1 MSVLRVTTFRGLGV
15 GDWSFYPGSAQKLV
29 SKPMGLVI
37 AELVGD
43 PPQSVVSQKQPDS
56 PFVGAHESHR
66 RVGAQVVRMQREFVE
81 ATKQLSR
88 LADRIA
94 KIQGADA

>member
-1 MSVLRVTTFRGLGV
+1 MSVLRVTTFSGLGV

-43 PPQSVVSQKQPDS
+43 PPQSVVSQKQPDA
-56 PFVGAHESHR
+56 PFVGASNPMGRSRPVTKSAAWCVSGWTARR
-66 RVGAQVVRMQREFVE
+66 RVFNPPSRIPDRE
-81 ATKQLSR
+81 
-88 LADRIA
+88 
-94 KIQGADA
+94 